1 LILFLFIYVGSK
13 EKYQLKREKQML
25 KEEFLKNDIAED
37 IGRGDLFSR
46 ISESKEIRAY
56 ILAKSDGVFAGR
68 EYIDVLAK
76 MYDLSLLWE
85 VKDGDSFKK
94 GDKLLFVSGD
104 SKSILSLERSILD
117 IALHASSIATLTA
130 QYAEAIKETGVK
142 LLDTRKT
149 RPLLREFEKY
159 AVRCGGG
166 INHRMGLDDCLMLK
180 DTHLQTIDDLDVFM
194 QEVRQKI
201 PFTSKVEIECEDLEM
216 VKKAMKAGADIVM
229 CDNMSMDA
237 IKEVVTFRNEN
248 YPHILLEASGNVTLE
263 TIEAIAKTG
272 VDAISSGSIIHQAN
286 WIDLSMKVES

>member
-1 LILFLFIYVGSK
+1 
-13 EKYQLKREKQML
+13 ML
-25 KEEFLKNDIAED
+25 KENFLKALIAED

-46 ISESKEIRAY
+46 ISESREIRAY
-56 ILAKSDGVFAGR
+56 IIAKSDGVFAGR

-76 MYDLSLLWE
+76 MYDLSLMWE
-85 VKDGDSFKK
+85 VKDGESFKK

-104 SKSILSLERSILD
+104 SKKILSLERSILD
-117 IALHASSIATLTA
+117 IVLHASSVATLTA
-130 QYAEAIKETGVK
+130 QYVAAIKKTGVK

-166 INHRMGLDDCLMLK
+166 LNHRMGLDDCLMLK
-180 DTHLQTIDDLDVFM
+180 DTHLQTIDDLESFM

-201 PFTSKVEIECEDLEM
+201 PFTSKVEIECESLEM

-229 CDNMSMDA
+229 CDNMGFEA
-237 IKEVVTFRNEN
+237 TKEVVAYRNEN

-263 TIEAIAKTG
+263 SIEKIAQTG

>member
-1 LILFLFIYVGSK
+1 MVT
-13 EKYQLKREKQML
+13 
-25 KEEFLKNDIAED
+25 ED
-37 IGRGDLFSR
+37 VGRGDLFSR

-76 MYDLSLLWE
+76 MYDLALMWD
-85 VKDGDSFKK
+85 VRDGESFRE

-104 SKSILSLERSILD
+104 SKKILSLERSILD

-130 QYAEAIKETGVK
+130 EYVSVIKNTGVK

-166 INHRMGLDDCLMLK
+166 LNHRMGLDDCLMLK
-180 DTHLQTIDDLDVFM
+180 DTHLQTIDDLNMFM

-201 PFTSKVEIECEDLEM
+201 PFTSKVEIECESLEM
-216 VKKAMKAGADIVM
+216 AQKAMKAGADIVM
-229 CDNMSMDA
+229 CDNMSLEETA
-237 IKEVVTFRNEN
+237 AVVTYKNEN
-248 YPHILLEASGNVTLE
+248 YPHILLEASGNVTLD
-263 TIEAIAKTG
+263 TIENIAKTG
-272 VDAISSGSIIHQAN
+272 VDAISSGAIIHQAN
-286 WIDLSMKVES
+286 WIDLSMKVEKS